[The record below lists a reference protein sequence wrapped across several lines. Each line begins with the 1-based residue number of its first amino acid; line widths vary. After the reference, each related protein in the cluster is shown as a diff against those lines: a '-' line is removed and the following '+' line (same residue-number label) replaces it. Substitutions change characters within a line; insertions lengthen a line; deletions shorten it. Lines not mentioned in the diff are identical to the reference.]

1 MYKVFVNNSA
11 IVLSTDSFF
20 SKEYT
25 SHHIKDTDVKLIV
38 NDLIDNPDLKI
49 HLYHKTYE
57 DLFKILFKKIP
68 AVVAGGG
75 KVYNKKNEILFIQ
88 RNGKWDLPKGKTEK
102 KEPIAESALREVM
115 EETGIEDLKINRF
128 LKRTLH
134 VYKRNGAYNIKLTYW
149 FEMFSE
155 YTGKFTPQA
164 EEDITKVKWK
174 NKKKAKKA
182 LKNTYSSIKEL
193 FPFEYF
199 N

>member
-11 IVLSTDSFF
+11 IVLSTDSYF

-25 SHHIKDTDVKLIV
+25 TLHIENVDIKLIIT
-38 NDLIDNPDLKI
+38 DLLENADLKI

-57 DLFKILFKKIP
+57 DLFKILYKKIP
-68 AVVAGGG
+68 VVVAGGG
-75 KVYNKKNEILFIQ
+75 KVYNKKNEILFIE

-102 KEPIAESALREVM
+102 NEPIAASALREVM
-115 EETGIEDLKINRF
+115 EETGIENLQINRF
-128 LKRTLH
+128 LKRTFH
-134 VYKRNGAYNIKLTYW
+134 VYKRNGEHKIKLTYW

-155 YTGKFTPQA
+155 YTGSFVPQA